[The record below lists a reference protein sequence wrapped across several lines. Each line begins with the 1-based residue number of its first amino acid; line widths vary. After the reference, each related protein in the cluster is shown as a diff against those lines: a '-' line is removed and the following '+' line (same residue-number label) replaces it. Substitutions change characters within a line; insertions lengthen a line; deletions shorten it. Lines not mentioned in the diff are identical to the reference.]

1 MGLYRDPGK
10 ENGNYRDYR
19 DNIWGLY
26 RDYMGLYI
34 HMRIMENNMETAGI
48 IGVIYIGI
56 IWGYLYIYI
65 YKGMMEKNMET
76 TI

>member
-1 MGLYRDPGK
+1 
-10 ENGNYRDYR
+10 
-19 DNIWGLY
+19 
-26 RDYMGLYI
+26 MGLYI

-48 IGVIYIGI
+48 IGGICIGI

-65 YKGMMEKNMET
+65 GIMEKNMET